1 MGRLANDWAR
11 GHGDRVKFDAEG
23 ARLAAMPDRSRIIK
37 HEAVPDSGSFEV
49 RFGDGRASK
58 FFYWDDVPAR
68 RLRPEIPTSV
78 VALVQAKAFAR
89 AMSDKEDAR

>member
-1 MGRLANDWAR
+1 
-11 GHGDRVKFDAEG
+11 
-23 ARLAAMPDRSRIIK
+23 MPNRMRIIR

-58 FFYWDDVPAR
+58 FFYWDDVAAR

-89 AMSDKEDAR
+89 AISGTGTPDYLRATTLLGPVPSTSAGRGGPPPP